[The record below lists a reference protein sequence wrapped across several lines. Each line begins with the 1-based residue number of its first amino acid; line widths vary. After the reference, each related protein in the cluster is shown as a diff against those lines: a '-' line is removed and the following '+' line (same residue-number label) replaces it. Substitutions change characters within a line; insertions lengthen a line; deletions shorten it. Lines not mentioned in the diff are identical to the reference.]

1 MKDPQ
6 VSFEDDA
13 VRVQGRVKLGGLVS
27 AQADVRGHFGMKGS
41 KLMFIPSSVT
51 VEGMGMQISTTQMAS
66 ADIYDFAGFP
76 LGIQPDS
83 VTMRDGLLT
92 IHGQVSNS

>member
-1 MKDPQ
+1 M
-6 VSFEDDA
+6 
-13 VRVQGRVKLGGLVS
+13 S
-27 AQADVRGHFGMKGS
+27 A
-41 KLMFIPSSVT
+41 
-51 VEGMGMQISTTQMAS
+51 GMQISTTQMAN
-66 ADIYDFAGFP
+66 AEIYDFAGFP